1 MQFKGAG
8 SATAVALALVM
19 NSVHAEGISDGKLK
33 IGVMADMS
41 GTYADVCGKGCVAA
55 VEMAVKDFGGKVLDK
70 PIEVISADDQN
81 KPDIGSALAR
91 EWVDKEK
98 VDAIG
103 GIVASSVGLA
113 VSKVATE
120 AKKPL
125 LISTA
130 GSTAFTSK
138 ACSPFNAQWTYDV
151 AALANGTVKPLVA
164 AGKKKWYFITADY
177 EFGNALEK
185 VASGVIEKNGGT
197 VAGAVKV
204 PLGTTDFSSYILQ
217 AQSSGADAVAF
228 ANAGKDFVNSLK
240 AAHEFGLDKQA
251 TMVGLLVFASDVQAI
266 DPAVIGDMRLTTGF
280 YSEMDDKT
288 KEWSKRY
295 KETFGK
301 TPGMGQAGAYSA
313 TMHYL
318 NAVKEAGTD
327 EGEAVMAK
335 MKASKPDDFF
345 ARNAVLRADGRM
357 VHDMYQVRVKKA
369 DERKS
374 EDDIFE
380 IEKTLS
386 GDEVYLPMVAE
397 CDFGS
402 KADKEAKP
410 TKDSKDDKDAKESKD
425 SKDDKDSKESKDKA
439 K

>member
-1 MQFKGAG
+1 MKNVLL
-8 SATAVALALVM
+8 ATAVAMALGM
-19 NSVHAEGISDGKLK
+19 NGVSAAGISDDKVK
-33 IGVMADMS
+33 IGVMADMG
-41 GTYADVCGKGCVAA
+41 GTYADVCGKGCVTA
-55 VEMAVKDFGGKVLDK
+55 VEMAVADFGGKVLDK

-81 KPDIGSALAR
+81 KPDIGSATAS
-91 EWVDKEK
+91 EWFAKEK

-130 GSTAFTSK
+130 GSTALTSK
-138 ACSPFNAQWTYDV
+138 ACSPFNVHWTYDV

-164 AGKKKWYFITADY
+164 AGKKKWFFITADY

-185 VASGVIEKNGGT
+185 VATGVIEKNEGK
-197 VAGAVKV
+197 VLGAVKV

-217 AQSSGADAVAF
+217 AQSSGADAIAF

-240 AAHEFGLDKQA
+240 ASHEFGLDKTA

-280 YSEMDDKT
+280 YGEMDDKT
-288 KEWSKRY
+288 KEWAKRY
-295 KETFGK
+295 KEKFGK
-301 TPGMGQAGAYSA
+301 TPGMGQAGAYSS

-335 MKASKPDDFF
+335 MKSAKPDDFF
-345 ARNAVLRADGRM
+345 ARNASLRADGRM

-374 EDDIFE
+374 DDDIFE
-380 IEKTLS
+380 IEKTLA
-386 GDEVYLPMVAE
+386 GDEVFLPMVPE
-397 CDFGS
+397 CDFS
-402 KADKEAKP
+402 AK
-410 TKDSKDDKDAKESKD
+410 K
-425 SKDDKDSKESKDKA
+425 
-439 K
+439 

>member
-1 MQFKGAG
+1 MQLKPALL
-8 SATAVALALVM
+8 AAAVALAMSFSGVQ
-19 NSVHAEGISDGKLK
+19 AEGISDGKVK
-33 IGVMADMS
+33 IGVMADMG

-91 EWVDKEK
+91 EWIDKEK

-113 VSKVATE
+113 VSKVATD
-120 AKKPL
+120 AKKPM

-138 ACSPFNAQWTYDV
+138 ACSPYHAQWTYDV

-164 AGKKKWYFITADY
+164 AGKKKWFFITADY

-185 VASGVIEKNGGT
+185 VATGVIEKNGGT

-240 AAHEFGLDKQA
+240 ASHEFGLDKQA

-266 DPAVIGDMRLTTGF
+266 DPAVIADMRLTTGF
-280 YSEMDDKT
+280 FSEMDDKT

-295 KETFGK
+295 KEKFGK
-301 TPGMGQAGAYSA
+301 APGMGQAGAYSA

-327 EGEAVMAK
+327 DGDAVMAK
-335 MKASKPDDFF
+335 MKTTKPDDFF

-369 DERKS
+369 AERKN

-380 IEKTLS
+380 LEKTLT

-397 CDFGS
+397 CDFS
-402 KADKEAKP
+402 KGAVKPVEAKP
-410 TKDSKDDKDAKESKD
+410 EDAA
-425 SKDDKDSKESKDKA
+425 KDKA

>member
-1 MQFKGAG
+1 MNKSLLVTAIAAAMTM
-8 SATAVALALVM
+8 SAAM
-19 NSVHAEGISDGKLK
+19 AEGISNDQVK

-41 GTYADVCGKGCVAA
+41 GPYGDACGKGCVAA
-55 VEMAVKDFGGKVLDK
+55 VEMAVEDFGGKVLDK
-70 PIEVISADDQN
+70 PISVISADDQN
-81 KPDIGSALAR
+81 KPDIGSATAR
-91 EWVDKEK
+91 EWVDKEHL
-98 VDAIG
+98 DAFA

-113 VSKVATE
+113 VSKVATD
-120 AKKPL
+120 AKKPV

-164 AGKKKWYFITADY
+164 SGKKKWFFITADY

-185 VASGVIEKNGGT
+185 VATGVIEKNEGT

-217 AQSSGADAVAF
+217 AQASGADAIAF

-240 AAHEFGLDKQA
+240 AAHEFGLDKSA

-266 DPAVIGDMRLTTGF
+266 DPEVIANMRLTTGF
-280 YSEMDDKT
+280 YGQMDDKT
-288 KEWSKRY
+288 KEWAKRF
-295 KETFGK
+295 KEKFGK
-301 TPGMGQAGAYSA
+301 TPTMGQAGAYSSA
-313 TMHYL
+313 MYYL
-318 NAVKEAGTD
+318 NAVKDAGTD
-327 EGEAVMAK
+327 DGEAVMAK
-335 MKASKPDDFF
+335 MKEGKPDDFF

-369 DERKS
+369 DERS
-374 EDDIFE
+374 SDDDIYE
-380 IEKTLS
+380 IEKTLP

-397 CDFGS
+397 CDFS
-402 KADKEAKP
+402 KK
-410 TKDSKDDKDAKESKD
+410 
-425 SKDDKDSKESKDKA
+425 
-439 K
+439 